1 MDQNL
6 KPGDLVQ
13 SSSDG
18 DWNVE
23 SIEYDVVKCF
33 RYDDDWE
40 KHEKEFAL
48 SDLQLVEKGNEEI
61 FTKSDL
67 VKLTSGGPSWTV
79 LDTKGN
85 TAVCAMP
92 EEFDFME
99 VEFPLVALKMVE

>member
-6 KPGDLVQ
+6 KTGDLVQ
-13 SSSDG
+13 SSFDG

-23 SIEYDVVKCF
+23 SVETDVVKCF

-40 KHEKEFAL
+40 KHEKEFAF
-48 SDLQLVEKGNEEI
+48 SDLQLIEKGIEEI
-61 FTKSDL
+61 FTKSDA

-79 LDTKGN
+79 LDTKEN

-92 EEFDFME
+92 EEFDFIE
-99 VEFPLVALKMVE
+99 VEFPLAALKAVD